1 MPSFPLVDGE
11 PDASCD
17 SPFAEFRLKERGG
30 QPADRRL
37 AILRLC
43 LRSTWPVATDTFVAG
58 DVPLLLTKMGQIPVD
73 K

>member
-17 SPFAEFRLKERGG
+17 SPFPEFRLQERGG
-30 QPADRRL
+30 RPGDGRVA
-37 AILRLC
+37 ALRLY

-58 DVPLLLTKMGQIPVD
+58 DVPLLLTKMGQIPAG